1 MTVAV
6 IIAVA
11 ILIEGLVEYGKNI
24 ANMFYDGDKKTAIT
38 QIVTIVVGIALAF
51 AFNANMFV
59 PLGLTVA
66 NMFVPLGLTVNNY
79 VGMIL
84 TGIVMSRGSN
94 YVSDLITKIGQ
105 KSVG

>member
-1 MTVAV
+1 MNVAI

-24 ANMFYDGDKKTAIT
+24 ADMFYGGDKKTAVT
-38 QIVTIVVGIALAF
+38 QIVTIVVGVALAF
-51 AFNANMFV
+51 AFNADMFI
-59 PLGLTVA
+59 
-66 NMFVPLGLTVNNY
+66 PLGLTVNHY
-79 VGMIL
+79 IGMVL

-94 YVSDLITKIGQ
+94 YVSDLITKISQ

>member
-24 ANMFYDGDKKTAIT
+24 AEMFYGGDKKTGVT
-38 QIVTIVVGIALAF
+38 QIVTIIIGIGLAF
-51 AFNANMFV
+51 AFSANMFV
-59 PLGLTVA
+59 PLGLV
-66 NMFVPLGLTVNNY
+66 VNEY
-79 VGMIL
+79 IGMIL

>member
-1 MTVAV
+1 MNIAV

-11 ILIEGLVEYGKNI
+11 VLIEGLVEYGKTI
-24 ANMFYDGDKKTAIT
+24 ANMFYEGDSKTGVT
-38 QIVTIVVGIALAF
+38 QIITIIIGIGLAF
-51 AFNANMFV
+51 AFSANMFV
-59 PLGLTVA
+59 PLGLV
-66 NMFVPLGLTVNNY
+66 VNEY
-79 VGMIL
+79 IGMVL

>member
-1 MTVAV
+1 MTIAV

-24 ANMFYDGDKKTAIT
+24 ADMFYGGDKKTAIT
-38 QIVTIVVGIALAF
+38 QLVTIAVGIALAF

-59 PLGLTVA
+59 PLGLTV
-66 NMFVPLGLTVNNY
+66 NNY
-79 VGMIL
+79 VGMVL

-94 YVSDLITKIGQ
+94 YVSDLIGKIGQ
-105 KSVG
+105 TTVG